1 MFEDIILTLP
11 FFVTFFWAITLWIG
25 AKKKELP
32 KKILAL
38 FMTASALL
46 YASHAVYFAKGYQL
60 NIIVDPIYA
69 LCNLSVFPLY
79 YLYIK
84 SLTQEKSISRASL
97 LVFLPAIVL
106 SLSSA
111 ILFVAMSNHEVN
123 NFIHGYL
130 YKEVPITTYSTLL
143 KLQIAIHYIER
154 VTFAL
159 LLVPCTYFSWKHI
172 FEYEK
177 KIREFYST
185 TENRSLNWTV
195 NLLIATIITAVFA
208 FILNTVGKSFFVD
221 DFSLLIIPSLFFS
234 ALLYTIGYLGT
245 AQAFSIED
253 YKKDLL
259 GDKFVKNISNYN
271 VVKYK
276 LQAQITR
283 LLEED
288 QIFRNCD
295 LRITDISRTLN
306 TNRTYISNIINT
318 DFNCS
323 FCDLINHYRVNYSKQ
338 LLLHQNAYILEY
350 VSNESGFA
358 SVNSFLRA
366 FKKETGITPG
376 QFRKQLQNSK

>member
-1 MFEDIILTLP
+1 
-11 FFVTFFWAITLWIG
+11 
-25 AKKKELP
+25 
-32 KKILAL
+32 
-38 FMTASALL
+38 
-46 YASHAVYFAKGYQL
+46 
-60 NIIVDPIYA
+60 
-69 LCNLSVFPLY
+69 
-79 YLYIK
+79 
-84 SLTQEKSISRASL
+84 
-97 LVFLPAIVL
+97 L

-123 NFIHGYL
+123 NFVYGYL

-143 KLQIAIHYIER
+143 KLQISIHYIER

-271 VVKYK
+271 VVKNK

>member
-79 YLYIK
+79 YIYIK

-111 ILFVAMSNHEVN
+111 ILFVVMSNHEVN

-143 KLQIAIHYIER
+143 KLQISIHYIER

-271 VVKYK
+271 VVKNK

>member
-79 YLYIK
+79 YIYIK

>member
-25 AKKKELP
+25 VKKKELP

-123 NFIHGYL
+123 NFVYGYL

>member
-123 NFIHGYL
+123 NFVYGYL

-259 GDKFVKNISNYN
+259 EDKFVKNISNYN
-271 VVKYK
+271 VVKSK
-276 LQAQITR
+276 LHTQITR

>member
-79 YLYIK
+79 YIYIK

-271 VVKYK
+271 VVKNK

>member
-79 YLYIK
+79 YIYIK

-123 NFIHGYL
+123 NFVYGYL

-143 KLQIAIHYIER
+143 KLQISIHYIER

-271 VVKYK
+271 VVKNK

>member
-79 YLYIK
+79 YIYIK

-111 ILFVAMSNHEVN
+111 ILFVVMSNHEVN

-143 KLQIAIHYIER
+143 KLQISIHYIER

>member
-79 YLYIK
+79 YIYIK

-111 ILFVAMSNHEVN
+111 ILFVVMSNHEVN